1 MCRASQGVI
10 VQILY
15 LSCIGKNDNDLKKQC
30 STFFNQ
36 LSDACVTWLAF
47 MYA

>member
-1 MCRASQGVI
+1 MCRTSQGVI

-15 LSCIGKNDNDLKKQC
+15 LIALAKMTMIYKKQC

-36 LSDACVTWLAF
+36 LSDACVT
-47 MYA
+47 